1 MITNDKPTIDP
12 ETGEITTNVILPFIR
27 TPYNYDRNAV
37 SRETATICEEETLT
51 QQHFKDEC
59 DINVILER
67 FNVTGQLPTNV
78 RQPISGDFIE
88 AMDYKTAMDAII
100 DAQNSFAQ
108 MPAKLREQFDND
120 PGKFIEFFEREE
132 NRERAIELGLIQ
144 GPKEPDAPAPAPQ
157 TPA

>member
-1 MITNDKPTIDP
+1 MKTNVTATIDP
-12 ETGEITTNVILPFIR
+12 ETGEITTNVIQPFIR

-59 DINVILER
+59 DINAILER

-88 AMDYKTAMDAII
+88 AMDYKTAM
-100 DAQNSFAQ
+100 
-108 MPAKLREQFDND
+108 
-120 PGKFIEFFEREE
+120 
-132 NRERAIELGLIQ
+132 GLS
-144 GPKEPDAPAPAPQ
+144 
-157 TPA
+157 